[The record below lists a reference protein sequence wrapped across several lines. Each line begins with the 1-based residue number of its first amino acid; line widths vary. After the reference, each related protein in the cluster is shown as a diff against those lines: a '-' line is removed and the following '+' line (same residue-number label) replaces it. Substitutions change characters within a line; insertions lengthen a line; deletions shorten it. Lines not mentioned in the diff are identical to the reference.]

1 MKNRKSKLPL
11 LSGSPLRLFVLG
23 FSLLCTSALTAPS
36 YAQEEDPLADFEAE
50 AEVEADAAAEPAAEP
65 EAPAEEAA
73 APSDEKLDSMP
84 SLDPDQPEED
94 PFAFE
99 DEEGL
104 EGFQKTSKQ
113 LEDEF
118 RKGAFQAA
126 LDKILPLRPDE
137 IRTLLERHDRTV
149 ESVELPVHP
158 YPRPETVVQNVSL
171 DPGSPPLV
179 VKLAFGYVTT
189 ISMVDSTGAPWPFE
203 DITWVGNFNING
215 DTEKDTTHIIRISPS
230 TDFSHGNI
238 SVRMIGLD
246 TPIVFTLETN
256 RNLVH
261 YRFDAVL
268 PGNGPYASAP
278 LMQPGITLASG
289 DVDMSA
295 ALSGVMPEGAIKL
308 SVSGADGRTSAFKYN
323 NYTYV
328 RTPLTLLSPGWQSS
342 VASAD
347 GTKVYALTDAPVLLL
362 SDKGRAVRAYLTERE
377 EVLDE

>member
-1 MKNRKSKLPL
+1 MKNRKSKLTLFP
-11 LSGSPLRLFVLG
+11 GEHLRHFVLG
-23 FSLLCTSALTAPS
+23 FSVLCTSALFVPA
-36 YAQEEDPLADFEAE
+36 YAQEDDPLADFEDPSAS
-50 AEVEADAAAEPAAEP
+50 D
-65 EAPAEEAA
+65 
-73 APSDEKLDSMP
+73 APSDENLNAMP
-84 SLDPDQPEED
+84 SLDADQPEED

-99 DEEGL
+99 DDSGL

-126 LDKILPLRPDE
+126 LDNILPLRPDE

-171 DPGSPPLV
+171 DPGSAPLV
-179 VKLAFGYVTT
+179 IKLAFGYVTT
-189 ISMVDSTGAPWPFE
+189 ISMVDSSGAPWPFE
-203 DITWVGNFNING
+203 DISWVGNFEIQG
-215 DTEKDTTHIIRISPS
+215 QTEKETTHIIRVSPS
-230 TDFSHGNI
+230 SDFSHGNI

-246 TPIVFTLETN
+246 TPVVFTLETN
-256 RNLVH
+256 RDFVY

-295 ALSGVMPEGAIKL
+295 ALSGVMPDGAVKL
-308 SVSGADGRTSAFKYN
+308 AITGADGRTSAFKYN

-362 SDKGRAVRAYLTERE
+362 SDKGRMIRAYLTERE